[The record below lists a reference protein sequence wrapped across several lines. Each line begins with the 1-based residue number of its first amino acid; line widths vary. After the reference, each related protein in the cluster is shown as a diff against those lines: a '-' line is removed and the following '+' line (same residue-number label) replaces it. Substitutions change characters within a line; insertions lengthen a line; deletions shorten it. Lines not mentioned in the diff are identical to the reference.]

1 MAMTANDGRGF
12 TNEELDEFLMS
23 GRIFAKIAT
32 TMEDG
37 WPVIS
42 PVWYEWDGESF
53 LIVSKANTSMVKN
66 LRRDQRCGHGRY
78 VRHLR
83 ATAVVRPV
91 AGGRGASGCARYR
104 A

>member
-53 LIVSKANTSMVKN
+53 LIGLAQQITWMT
-66 LRRDQRCGHGRY
+66 LTYGPQGY
-78 VRHLR
+78 YPMII
-83 ATAVVRPV
+83 T
-91 AGGRGASGCARYR
+91 
-104 A
+104 